1 MSENN
6 DKSDKSSGLWEQTKQ
21 LAQTAF
27 KDIANTYQ
35 EVLLQDSSVSP
46 NHTLIQEIEQQ
57 NNLEQEHSA
66 PNQSEISQHEHDR
79 SQPDIEP
86 ER

>member
-6 DKSDKSSGLWEQTKQ
+6 DKSDESSGLWEQTKQ
-21 LAQTAF
+21 LVQTAF

-46 NHTLIQEIEQQ
+46 NHILIQEIEQQ
-57 NNLEQEHSA
+57 NSIEQEHSA
-66 PNQSEISQHEHDR
+66 LNQSEASRHQDDKT
-79 SQPDIEP
+79 QPDIEP